1 MDISPNLS
9 HTGVLGPGGGIGDE
23 SAGLSFPNEPRDQ
36 MVLLRRVL
44 HQSSILGNQPVSII
58 SMGACGVRLLVRIQ
72 PRADQ
77 DAPPTAGNQG
87 QTRADGHKC
96 TSCIYT
102 FQV

>member
-23 SAGLSFPNEPRDQ
+23 TVLGSPFTVSTGKGR
-36 MVLLRRVL
+36 VLLRRLL
-44 HQSSILGNQPVSII
+44 HQSSTLGSQPVSTI
-58 SMGACGVRLLVRIQ
+58 SMAACGGRLLVRIQ

-77 DAPPTAGNQG
+77 DAPPTAGSQG

-96 TSCIYT
+96 ESCI
-102 FQV
+102 